1 MDEDSTSAS
10 AWQRC
15 AGFLMALGPGA
26 AAAFYC
32 AMSGFYMEKFHSRSF
47 FITMLLCLVAP
58 QPVMSL
64 LQQSFDAFFD
74 EQFSTKVTYAFR
86 VITMQLILAGT
97 VLVWILAPVQ
107 QWIVLCIGCSL
118 GIVCAAIVSSSLQMV
133 AAIGPTHIVN
143 TKLGFQI
150 GGCLPILVFFIAG
163 FEPHSS

>member
-1 MDEDSTSAS
+1 
-10 AWQRC
+10 
-15 AGFLMALGPGA
+15 
-26 AAAFYC
+26 
-32 AMSGFYMEKFHSRSF
+32 MSGFYMEKFHSRSF

-97 VLVWILAPVQ
+97 LLVWILAPVQ

-118 GIVCAAIVSSSLQMV
+118 GFVCAAIVSSSLQMV

-143 TKLGFQI
+143 TKLGLQI
-150 GGCLPILVFFIAG
+150 GGCLPILVFFIAD
-163 FEPHSS
+163 FKPHSSRADFQRVVASAVFICVL